1 MASPVFPRARLLVIV
16 PLLLAAAA
24 SSPHA
29 LGQTPPPSQLPTSA
43 APPSTNAQ
51 TRSPTRTPAPAPA
64 SDEADLFSLGQEL
77 FDTYAPPEIKR
88 DFAFPTREQW
98 DAFAARLEKTRE
110 TGSLADLAAY
120 EPEARAAL
128 VALRVLPEYSDYAD
142 WLSERLDEI
151 VIARE
156 ATTPKPPTPTP
167 TPTPIP
173 GAPQSTPTP
182 TPKPF
187 QPQPPVIKPTP
198 TPLPSP
204 VPGVARD
211 IPTATEIPMYDL
223 WVGRLRERPRP
234 ARADEY
240 LPNIKKVFADEGVPV
255 ELAWLAETESTFNPS
270 ARSPAGARGL
280 FQLMPVTA
288 KAQGLSLWPLDERTD
303 PQKSARAAATL
314 LHRLH
319 GLFDSWPLAL
329 AAYNAGEGKVRRT
342 LKAENGKTFADIA
355 DALPTETRLYVP
367 RVLATMAVREGI
379 APSSLPKP
387 R

>member
-1 MASPVFPRARLLVIV
+1 MASPVSPRARLLVIV
-16 PLLLAAAA
+16 PLLLAATA
-24 SSPHA
+24 SSPLA
-29 LGQTPPPSQLPTSA
+29 LAQTPPPSPAKT
-43 APPSTNAQ
+43 
-51 TRSPTRTPAPAPA
+51 PTRTPAPAPA
-64 SDEADLFSLGQEL
+64 SEDADIFSLGQEL

-151 VIARE
+151 VVARE
-156 ATTPKPPTPTP
+156 ATAPKPPTPTP
-167 TPTPIP
+167 TPTPLPTPTPIP
-173 GAPQSTPTP
+173 GVPLPTPTP
-182 TPKPF
+182 TPS
-187 QPQPPVIKPTP
+187 QPRPPVVKPTP
-198 TPLPSP
+198 TPSPSPQPSP
-204 VPGVARD
+204 VPGVVRN
-211 IPTATEIPMYDL
+211 IPTAAEIPMYDL

-234 ARADEY
+234 ARADEF
-240 LPNIKKVFADEGVPV
+240 LPQIKKVFADEGVPT

-303 PQKSARAAATL
+303 PLKSARAAATL

-342 LKAENGKTFADIA
+342 LKAEDGKTFADIA

-379 APSSLPKP
+379 APSSLPRP